1 MFNVPP
7 SSLRLDT
14 RCSLS
19 TRRPGF
25 LPMSL
30 PQCRSPVAIAA
41 NEVVQQPPLSIG
53 MTGFTVIKAFQP
65 IDFRIGF
72 VGTAATQKGKRLRP
86 GETRK
91 VERKAQSRIRMRRVR
106 PLGVCGAARMAAL
119 KSPSVRSILKM

>member
-25 LPMSL
+25 LAMSL
-30 PQCRSPVAIAA
+30 PQCRSPVAITA

-53 MTGFTVIKAFQP
+53 MVGFTVIEAFLP
-65 IDFRIGF
+65 IDLRIGF
-72 VGTAATQKGKRLRP
+72 VNAEPVGILHIQRTSSAVGELPRRRPPELAARL
-86 GETRK
+86 G
-91 VERKAQSRIRMRRVR
+91 SR
-106 PLGVCGAARMAAL
+106 PL
-119 KSPSVRSILKM
+119 KPPSVGSILKM